1 MRLAWPTLSGSY
13 GMGGAA
19 KGQHGWGNQEIVLYG
34 FGARESCIIATRES
48 VWRLRPIGK
57 VNKQTEKK
65 WKAQTETETEETS
78 QCWPWLRTGHSFRHT
93 FPWCISVCVFSFSL
107 LWSERPSHQA
117 AAPSSAPVC
126 LPHLYQASLG
136 LSDFSIIF
144 YFRGF
149 FYNFC
154 FCLLSNSLE
163 MRSKNNE
170 RVVYLSQL
178 VFVFTYKC
186 IIHHTKCKNN

>member
-13 GMGGAA
+13 GKGGAA
-19 KGQHGWGNQEIVLYG
+19 KGQHGWANQEIVLYG

-57 VNKQTEKK
+57 VNKQTQKK
-65 WKAQTETETEETS
+65 WKAKQKQKKHPNVDHDSELVTAFVT
-78 QCWPWLRTGHSFRHT
+78 PFRDVSV
-93 FPWCISVCVFSFSL
+93 CVCVFSFSL

-136 LSDFSIIF
+136 LSDFSIIY

-149 FYNFC
+149 FYKFC
-154 FCLLSNSLE
+154 FCLRANSLE

-170 RVVYLSQL
+170 RVVYLSQS

-186 IIHHTKCKNN
+186 IIHHTNCNNN